1 MKNITFRKSLT
12 AAAVA
17 ASLGFPALAIAQ
29 DAQSDVNMEEEV
41 ERIQV
46 TGSRIKRT
54 DLEGDLPVTVI
65 DRESLELSGDISVAD
80 VIRGTTFNSAGSFRP
95 QSGSSA
101 QGVSS
106 VDMRGLGANRTLVL
120 IDGRRLPK
128 SPATGSTQ
136 DLNSIPLAAVE
147 RIEILSDG
155 ASAVYG
161 SDAIGGVINVVLRD
175 DFNGVEL
182 KLGSADVSLPSDGG
196 DREEGSIVFGSS
208 SDKIQVL
215 GGVSWNNRDIIFEN
229 AYPWN
234 EPGFS
239 VYGNNF
245 TDILT
250 PAQNDVVA
258 DFAENNPDDE
268 DTTIRDLIPGYM
280 PGFNAIPGA
289 CDIPNYR
296 LGSNGQTIN
305 GEGAQACG
313 YNFNATNANEA
324 STGNKS
330 IFLRGD
336 YQINDDWNIYFSG
349 SNAQTKSFGRY
360 APSLND
366 TNRTISADSPN
377 NPTNPDG
384 NVYDPRTADADGNPQ
399 PRQVNYW
406 HRFAALGNRDN
417 NVEMKVNDLLFGAQ
431 GYVGMF
437 DIDFGV
443 RRNTTRTTEIGEN
456 YLLSSQARN
465 YVNDGSYDLRDP
477 LGTRFEGNPELAEEY
492 LETYGRT
499 YQDTLRG
506 INVTTSRRG
515 KFDQEEAYVSAG
527 FDVYEINGG
536 MIQMVVGADYRKEI
550 YADKYDSLSES
561 GSVGGS
567 SGSSAAG
574 ERYVRAGYFETLF
587 PITMDFEVTLAGRY
601 DDYSDYGSDFSPKL
615 SARWSVNEDLVL
627 RGSWGQGFRAPSL
640 DILTAQ
646 PSLSADSIS
655 DEDTCVAFG
664 QEPNCQVQVQS
675 TVISN
680 PDLQSEQSE
689 QMAFGLAYQAT
700 DYLDFSVDYYDIEI
714 EERISTLGAQTLI
727 NRAAQGDPIPAAFS
741 VTRDPAT
748 NGITGVVRGSVNEGT
763 LTTNGVDFNI
773 RSNFDFGSAGSLVQN
788 LQASWVNEYRF
799 DDGRNFV
806 GDQDLPEYR
815 ANLSNVYRINNFDF
829 AWNIN
834 HIASVDGPSGEN
846 DLVASWTTHD
856 VQAGYTTDFGTKFV
870 IGARNV
876 FEKEPQLIGYGGRNY
891 NFNLYDAYG
900 RIAYFRVTQ
909 TF

>member
-1 MKNITFRKSLT
+1 MKNMTFRKSLT

-29 DAQSDVNMEEEV
+29 DAADVNMEEEV

-80 VIRGTTFNSAGSFRP
+80 VIRGTTFNTAGSFRP

-120 IDGRRLPK
+120 VDGRRLPK

-161 SDAIGGVINVVLRD
+161 SDAIGGVVNVVLRD

-182 KLGSADVSLPSDGG
+182 KLGTADVSLPSDGG

-208 SDKIQVL
+208 SDKIQL
-215 GGVSWNNRDIIFEN
+215 IGGVSWNNRDIIYEN

-234 EPGFS
+234 EAGFS

-245 TDILT
+245 TDILSDE
-250 PAQNDVVA
+250 QSDVVA
-258 DFAENNPDDE
+258 AAREAGDE
-268 DTTIRDLIPGYM
+268 DTPIRGLVPGYM
-280 PGFNAIPGA
+280 PGFNAIPGG
-289 CDIPNYR
+289 CDIPNYN
-296 LGSNGQTIN
+296 LGGNGQTID
-305 GEGAQACG
+305 GDAGQACG

-336 YQINDDWNIYFSG
+336 YQINDDWNLYFSS

-377 NPTNPDG
+377 NPTNPNG

-399 PRQVNYW
+399 AREVDYW

-417 NVEMKVNDLLFGAQ
+417 NVEMKVNDLLVGAQ
-431 GYVGMF
+431 AMIGMF

-443 RRNTTRTTEIGEN
+443 RRNTTRTTEIGDN

-477 LGTRFEGNPELAEEY
+477 LGTRFEDNPELLDEY
-492 LETYGRT
+492 VDTYGRT
-499 YQDTLRG
+499 YEDTLRG

-515 KFDQEEAYVSAG
+515 KFDQEEAYISAG

-550 YADKYDSLSES
+550 YGDKYDSLSES

-574 ERYVRAGYFETLF
+574 DRYVRAGYFETLF
-587 PITMDFEVTLAGRY
+587 PITLDFEVTVAGRY
-601 DDYSDYGSDFSPKL
+601 DDYSDYGSDFSPKV

-627 RGSWGQGFRAPSL
+627 RGSWGEGFRAPSL

-655 DEDTCVAFG
+655 DEDTCIAFG
-664 QEPNCQVQVQS
+664 QEADCQVQVQS

-680 PDLQSEQSE
+680 PDLESEQST
-689 QMAFGLAYQAT
+689 QMALGLAYQAT
-700 DYLDFSVDYYDIEI
+700 DYLDFTVDYYDIEI
-714 EERISTLGAQTLI
+714 EDRISTLGAQTLI
-727 NRAAQGDPIPAAFS
+727 NRTETGDPIPAAFS

-748 NGITGVVRGSVNEGT
+748 NGITGIVRGSVNEGT
-763 LTTNGVDFNI
+763 LTTNGLDFNV
-773 RSNFDFGSAGSLVQN
+773 RTNFEFGSAGALVQN
-788 LQASWVNEYRF
+788 FQASWVNEYRF

-815 ANLSNVYRINNFDF
+815 ANLTNTYSIDNFDF

-834 HIASVDGPSGEN
+834 HIAGVDGPSGE
-846 DLVASWTTHD
+846 DGLVASWTTHD

-900 RIAYFRVTQ
+900 RVAYFRVTQ